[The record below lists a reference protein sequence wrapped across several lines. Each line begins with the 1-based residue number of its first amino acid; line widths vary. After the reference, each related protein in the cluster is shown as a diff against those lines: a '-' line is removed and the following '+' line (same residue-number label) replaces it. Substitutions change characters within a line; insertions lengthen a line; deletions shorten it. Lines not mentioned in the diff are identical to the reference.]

1 MIEGSSTHP
10 GGPQSRSINEE
21 ARRKQR
27 EDQLDRDLA
36 DTFPASD
43 PPAQISKGTISRL
56 AKKNP
61 QNKRNSPGRP
71 RVYSS

>member
-1 MIEGSSTHP
+1 MIEASSMPLT
-10 GGPQSRSINEE
+10 GRQSRSKKEE

-43 PPAQISKGTISRL
+43 TPAQISKGTISRL
-56 AKKNP
+56 TKKNR
-61 QNKRNSPGRP
+61 QDEQCSPGRP
-71 RVYSS
+71 SSL